1 MKNKNKENQSLRWL
15 NEALDESLIKL
26 TPEPWDIL
34 STRFVT
40 DGWAFKTEIVFMDGE
55 REVPM
60 VLDVY
65 GKNRSDMR
73 HIATMAVRKLLVDFP
88 TE

>member
-1 MKNKNKENQSLRWL
+1 
-15 NEALDESLIKL
+15 
-26 TPEPWDIL
+26 
-34 STRFVT
+34 
-40 DGWAFKTEIVFMDGE
+40 MDGE